1 MTTTEIRD
9 EIIRLKKLP
18 QSPYIKMQIQKLQQL
33 SDKRDGI

>member
-1 MTTTEIRD
+1 MTTTEIRA